1 MFIGGNEP
9 EGLTFTIL
17 PMDKRYTIFYLSG
30 SEFGWKTS
38 PILHADNTS
47 VN

>member
-1 MFIGGNEP
+1 MFIGGNESG
-9 EGLTFTIL
+9 GLTFAILAMYIRDTIL
-17 PMDKRYTIFYLSG
+17 YLSG